1 LPFDVFPGE
10 PVQARSRPAYR
21 QSVTDVP
28 IPKRLALVAAAG
40 LGRIGPVRHEFT
52 PREIGDLHDRG
63 LAWEILFEL
72 DTSSAPF
79 THAVR
84 LVALHDLRERCA
96 IVQV

>member
-1 LPFDVFPGE
+1 M
-10 PVQARSRPAYR
+10 
-21 QSVTDVP
+21 TDVP

-52 PREIGDLHDRG
+52 PHEIEDLRDQS
-63 LAWEILFEL
+63 LAWDILFEL
-72 DTSSAPF
+72 GTSNAPF

-84 LVALHDLRERCA
+84 LVAPHDLRGLCA